1 MSLILPALL
10 LFMLVALYFYLWLSG
25 QSALKHAREY
35 QQRGGLLIDVRSPAE
50 FKSGHLPRAI
60 NLQLNELDASVPQL
74 AQNKDQI
81 LLLHCKTGLR
91 SELAAQRLKRQ
102 GYANAF
108 NLGSYGRAARLILRP
123 RTAPAPKVR
132 LQTRLH

>member
-1 MSLILPALL
+1 MSLILPATLL
-10 LFMLVALYFYLWLSG
+10 LMLVAAYVYLWRS
-25 QSALKHAREY
+25 SHEALKFAREY
-35 QQRGGLLIDVRSPAE
+35 QNQGGLLIDVRSPAE
-50 FKSGHLPRAI
+50 YKSGHLPKAI
-60 NLQLNELDASVPQL
+60 NLPLNELDNYVPRL
-74 AQNKDQI
+74 AQDKNQI

-123 RTAPAPKVR
+123 KV
-132 LQTRLH
+132 QA